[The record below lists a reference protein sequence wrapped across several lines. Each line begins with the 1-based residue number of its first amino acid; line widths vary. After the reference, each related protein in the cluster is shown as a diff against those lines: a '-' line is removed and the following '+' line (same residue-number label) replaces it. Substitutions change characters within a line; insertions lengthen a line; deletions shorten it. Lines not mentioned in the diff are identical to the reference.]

1 MRTTVEPGAVV
12 RGSDGQLIGRVRD
25 VYLHDRTGELAAIT
39 VQPGQLSSRNVLIP
53 AVAIAD
59 PDGPDRSD
67 GSDAPTD
74 APAEGRTDR
83 GPGSDAP
90 ADGRTDRGSGSDGGP
105 GPGTSPAEMPPTED
119 TTVHLTVDSLAVRAG
134 ISAPD
139 TGHATPVQLNLAARE
154 LGVEEAA
161 AG

>member
-59 PDGPDRSD
+59 PDGPD
-67 GSDAPTD
+67 
-74 APAEGRTDR
+74 
-83 GPGSDAP
+83 GSDAP
-90 ADGRTDRGSGSDGGP
+90 AEGRTDRGSGSDGGP